1 MLERKTRRRSITM
14 RDRRSAIRR
23 ALEITTL
30 ALTLFMTS
38 RAFAAQTVTVLYAG
52 SLVGLMERSIG
63 PAFRSNRPRMSFAVI
78 RAAPRSSPKRSKRE
92 LFKATSLSAP
102 IRK

>member
-1 MLERKTRRRSITM
+1 MRNRRR
-14 RDRRSAIRR
+14 AIRR

-52 SLVGLMERSIG
+52 SLAGLMERSIG
-63 PAFRSNRPRMSFAVI
+63 PAF
-78 RAAPRSSPKRSKRE
+78 KQ
-92 LFKATSLSAP
+92 
-102 IRK
+102 

>member
-1 MLERKTRRRSITM
+1 MRHRRR
-14 RDRRSAIRR
+14 AIRC

-38 RAFAAQTVTVLYAG
+38 RAFAAQTVTVLCAG

-63 PAFRSNRPRMSFAVI
+63 PAFKQQTGDENSNPPRRRSHEPQSGRWL
-78 RAAPRSSPKRSKRE
+78 K
-92 LFKATSLSAP
+92 
-102 IRK
+102 